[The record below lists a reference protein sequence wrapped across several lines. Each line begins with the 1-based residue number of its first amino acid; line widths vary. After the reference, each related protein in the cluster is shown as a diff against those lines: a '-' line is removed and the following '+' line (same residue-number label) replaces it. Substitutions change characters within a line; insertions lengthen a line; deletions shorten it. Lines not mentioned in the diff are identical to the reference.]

1 MGVGNGIL
9 ILSEYIVI
17 YSDRIQA
24 VRSSSDVLYFGEILS
39 RRVP

>member
-1 MGVGNGIL
+1 MGVGNG